1 MDFEFDINNAKKVRP
16 SVEKLLMSV
25 VDEGYEN
32 IEDHPGFGGLS
43 FTKDIFLKGVKKYRD
58 EDPDF
63 YLEMMDYEDE
73 KDAVKNIVSNV
84 FSTYVRNKINDGSI
98 SKSNEIDS
106 IKREA
111 KAIFRGYTRID
122 DTVDR
127 LKKRLERL
135 NRKLN

>member
-1 MDFEFDINNAKKVRP
+1 MDFEFDINNAKKMRP

-43 FTKDIFLKGVKKYRD
+43 FTKDIFLKGVKKYR
-58 EDPDF
+58 EGDPDF

-84 FSTYVRNKINDGSI
+84 FFEYVDNKINDGSI
-98 SKSNEIDS
+98 SKSNEIDN

-122 DTVDR
+122 DMVDM
-127 LKKRLERL
+127 LKYELERL
-135 NRKLN
+135 DRKLN